1 MICSNCG
8 TIIQHTDSK
17 IQYYVE
23 DKSHEY
29 GYIMQRKDIEIS
41 IICPGCQANEKWRN
55 LGELC
60 SISIRLVTS
69 HIICETEKYYY
80 GR

>member
-41 IICPGCQANEKWRN
+41 IICPGCQANEKMAQS
-55 LGELC
+55 G
-60 SISIRLVTS
+60 
-69 HIICETEKYYY
+69 
-80 GR
+80 